1 MGIALDAGCLI
12 LDAGTNVRAASAGAA
27 LTELF
32 EAAAAALEAEPLVF
46 DLEAL
51 RLFQRLHCST
61 ISSGGS
67 SGILLYG
74 DGLDFGLAS
83 GCESTAGSSDR
94 ATLSSRED
102 LPFPFGFGGTDL
114 DNDLEALFDAG
125 VLFTGEA
132 RTDGGSADLAT

>member
-1 MGIALDAGCLI
+1 MGLALDAGSLA
-12 LDAGTNVRAASAGAA
+12 LDAGTFVRAAPAGAA
-27 LTELF
+27 LTELL
-32 EAAAAALEAEPLVF
+32 EAAAAALEAESPVF

-51 RLFQRLHCST
+51 RLFQRLHCSIT
-61 ISSGGS
+61 SSGGS

-74 DGLDFGLAS
+74 DGLDFWLAS

-125 VLFTGEA
+125 FLLTGDA
-132 RTDGGSADLAT
+132 RTD